1 MSFEQGEGTF
11 CYQGSVHGDS
21 HLRRGTTLGTFTRQ
35 TSSSE
40 HGLTMDCDE
49 LDPFSSESLW
59 RLSNFS
65 IEALQPLESLPWN
78 TTLSD
83 DATACF
89 EIFPPPTD
97 KIDPVWRLDLF
108 PTSLEK
114 PESFTDSIINP
125 SIDSESDATSDSPRD
140 ISGNENNIWS
150 LDLLQEDQSQ
160 IPPQKSWER
169 YQHKSFQE
177 PVSVYFSESEAKGF
191 DAVLEQQNNTKRD
204 GVPTRMV
211 RTDVFIRSLLR
222 LGLGWNSALFHY
234 DQRTKQFERDLKDI
248 RVSGY
253 SSLALENVIEY
264 VVQCGTNMQR
274 MRMFAQDPPAKCRE
288 LSAFF
293 TLSSTIAVIIFNLEQ
308 QISDHSKNIASL
320 LQIKA
325 LFHRCGDLI
334 GALSAIVGA
343 AHTAVSD
350 AQIMSIV
357 TERAAFFAQKFGWMD
372 NLVHEIVIRVTRP
385 WFKFIET
392 WIGLRPEDAALKE
405 SMASGKTFVRLET
418 HDTVKFK
425 TGPARIDHIYQADHM
440 PSFIPADQA
449 LSVFES
455 GRSLQLLKRSHPHH
469 PLAQRDV
476 LLRAGGLHLHCA
488 TTWADIEK
496 IQMKAQE
503 YEWKLRAEIKK
514 YHKGNAGLQD
524 ALSTVI
530 THRVDQNPE
539 TEVTTVAFEL
549 FDIDDDKNASGP
561 VTNHKALSKDDF
573 KELLDKARGFET
585 ENTNEE
591 SYLGPELTYGL
602 HLSLAPILSS
612 QALLIDYSCLHL
624 LFKEHR
630 IRHHLNMQW
639 RFQLLGEGSFVAR
652 LSHSL
657 FDPEMESGERKA
669 GKVRSGVDTGLRLGS
684 RDTWPPA
691 SSELRLVLIG
701 VLGDCYFGSANAE
714 DDDKTH
720 IQKDNELPGGLSFG
734 IRELTDEEIER
745 CKNPNAIEAL
755 DFLRLQ
761 YTPPEVLESLIT
773 ARSLNKYDRLFKHL
787 LRLIRMVSAV
797 KGLIRD
803 STARESLSE
812 DIRDVYSKFRVDAQH
827 FVLAVSDYC
836 FHIGIGSIWQRF
848 QDTLTKIEHCLNRGD
863 IDGTIEA
870 AHSVPRLRDYHEDI
884 LDQMLFALFLSKR
897 HAHAAKLL
905 ESIFGTIL
913 SFSLLSR
920 ADGIGMRNES
930 EGAVLHLY
938 QSFRKQTSAFVNYLR
953 SLESGKATS
962 KSMAKS
968 GEFFYSRI
976 DPTSVFEHLRV
987 RLDVKNYY

>member
-1 MSFEQGEGTF
+1 MN
-11 CYQGSVHGDS
+11 
-21 HLRRGTTLGTFTRQ
+21 
-35 TSSSE
+35 
-40 HGLTMDCDE
+40 CDHE

-59 RLSNFS
+59 RLSKFS
-65 IEALQPLESLPWN
+65 IEALQPLGSLPWN

-83 DATACF
+83 DTASCF
-89 EIFPPPTD
+89 EIYPQPID
-97 KIDPVWRLDLF
+97 KIDPVWKLNLF
-108 PTSLEK
+108 PTGLNK
-114 PESFTDSIINP
+114 PELFTDSIINP
-125 SIDSESDATSDSPRD
+125 SIDGESDATCDSLKDNSD
-140 ISGNENNIWS
+140 ENNDLWS
-150 LDLLQEDQSQ
+150 LDLLQEDSGQ

-169 YQHKSFQE
+169 YQHRSFQE
-177 PVSVYFSESEAKGF
+177 PVSVYFSESGPMGF
-191 DAVLEQQNNTKRD
+191 DAVLAQQNTAKRD

-211 RTDVFIRSLLR
+211 QTDVFIRSLLR
-222 LGLGWNSALFHY
+222 LGLGWSSAFFRY
-234 DQRTKQFERDLKDI
+234 KQRTNQFERHLTDI
-248 RVSGY
+248 RVSGI
-253 SSLALENVIEY
+253 SSLALENVIEN
-264 VVQCGTNMQR
+264 VLQCGTNMQR
-274 MRMFAQDPPAKCRE
+274 MRLFAQDPPAKCKE
-288 LSAFF
+288 LPALF
-293 TLSSTIAVIIFNLEQ
+293 TLSSTVAVITFNLEQ
-308 QISDHSKNIASL
+308 QISNQSKNIASL

-325 LFHRCGDLI
+325 LFHHCGDLI
-334 GALSAIVGA
+334 GVLAGIVGA
-343 AHTAVSD
+343 AQRAVSD
-350 AQIMSIV
+350 AEVMSIV
-357 TERAAFFAQKFGWMD
+357 MERAAFFAQKFGWME
-372 NLVHEIVIRVTRP
+372 NLVHEIVIRVTQP

-392 WIGLRPEDAALKE
+392 WIGLRPEDAALKA
-405 SMASGKTFVRLET
+405 SMASDKTFVRLNT

-449 LSVFES
+449 RSIFES
-455 GRSLQLLKRSHPHH
+455 GRSLQLLKQSHPRH
-469 PLAQRDV
+469 PIARRDV
-476 LLRAGGLHLHCA
+476 LSRTGGLHLHCA
-488 TTWADIEK
+488 TTWADIEQ
-496 IQMKAQE
+496 IQTKAQE
-503 YEWKLRAEIKK
+503 YESRLRAEIKR
-514 YHKGNAGLQD
+514 YHKGDLGLQD
-524 ALSTVI
+524 SSSNVVTQG
-530 THRVDQNPE
+530 VDQIAD
-539 TEVTTVAFEL
+539 TEVTTAAFEL
-549 FDIDDDKNASGP
+549 FDIDDEKNASGP
-561 VTNHKALSKDDF
+561 VTDYKALSKDDF
-573 KELLDKARGFET
+573 KQLLDKARGDET
-585 ENTNEE
+585 ENINAA
-591 SYLGPELTYGL
+591 SYLGPELASGL

-624 LFKEHR
+624 LFKENR

-652 LSHSL
+652 LSNSL

-701 VLGDCYFGSANAE
+701 LLGDCYFGSTNTEE
-714 DDDKTH
+714 DEKTH

-803 STARESLSE
+803 STARGSLAGESHN
-812 DIRDVYSKFRVDAQH
+812 VYQKFRVDAQH

-870 AHSVPRLRDYHEDI
+870 AHSVPRLRDYHEDM

-897 HAHAAKLL
+897 HVQAAKLL

-913 SFSLLSR
+913 GFSLLSR

-938 QSFRKQTSAFVNYLR
+938 QSFRKQTSVFVNYLR
-953 SLESGKATS
+953 NLEAGKATS

-968 GEFFYSRI
+968 GEFFSSRT

>member
-1 MSFEQGEGTF
+1 
-11 CYQGSVHGDS
+11 
-21 HLRRGTTLGTFTRQ
+21 
-35 TSSSE
+35 
-40 HGLTMDCDE
+40 MDCDHD

-59 RLSNFS
+59 RLSKFS
-65 IEALQPLESLPWN
+65 IEALQPLGSLPWN

-83 DATACF
+83 DTTSCF
-89 EIFPPPTD
+89 EIYPQSTD
-97 KIDPVWRLDLF
+97 KIDPVWKLDLF
-108 PTSLEK
+108 PTGLDK

-125 SIDSESDATSDSPRD
+125 SIDGESDATCDSYRD
-140 ISGNENNIWS
+140 ISGDESDIWS
-150 LDLLQEDQSQ
+150 LDLLQEDPGQ

-169 YQHKSFQE
+169 YQHRSFQE
-177 PVSVYFSESEAKGF
+177 PVSAYFSESGPMGF
-191 DAVLEQQNNTKRD
+191 DAVLAQQNTAKRD

-222 LGLGWNSALFHY
+222 LGLGWSSAFFRY
-234 DQRTKQFERDLKDI
+234 EQRTNQFERHLKDI
-248 RVSGY
+248 RVSGI

-264 VVQCGTNMQR
+264 VLQCGTNMQR
-274 MRMFAQDPPAKCRE
+274 MRLFAQDPPAKCKE
-288 LSAFF
+288 LSALF
-293 TLSSTIAVIIFNLEQ
+293 TLSSTVAVIIFNLEQ
-308 QISDHSKNIASL
+308 QISNQSKNIASL

-325 LFHRCGDLI
+325 LFHRCGDLVDVLA
-334 GALSAIVGA
+334 GIVGA
-343 AHTAVSD
+343 AQRAVSD
-350 AQIMSIV
+350 AQVMSIV
-357 TERAAFFAQKFGWMD
+357 MERAALFAQKFGWME
-372 NLVHEIVIRVTRP
+372 NLVREIVIRVTQP

-392 WIGLRPEDAALKE
+392 WIGLRPEDAALKA
-405 SMASGKTFVRLET
+405 SMASGKTFVRLNT
-418 HDTVKFK
+418 HDAVKFK

-449 LSVFES
+449 RSIFES
-455 GRSLQLLKRSHPHH
+455 GRSLQLLKRSHPRH
-469 PLAQRDV
+469 PIARRDV
-476 LLRAGGLHLHCA
+476 LSRTGGLHLHCA
-488 TTWADIEK
+488 TTWADIEQ
-496 IQMKAQE
+496 IQTKAQE
-503 YEWKLRAEIKK
+503 YESRLRAEIKR
-514 YHKGNAGLQD
+514 YHKGDLGLQD
-524 ALSTVI
+524 SPSNVVTQG
-530 THRVDQNPE
+530 VDQITG
-539 TEVTTVAFEL
+539 TEVTTAAFEL
-549 FDIDDDKNASGP
+549 FDIDDEKNASGP
-561 VTNHKALSKDDF
+561 VTDNKALSKDDF
-573 KELLDKARGFET
+573 KQLLDKARGVET
-585 ENTNEE
+585 ENTNAT
-591 SYLGPELTYGL
+591 SYLGPELASGL

-652 LSHSL
+652 LSNSL

-701 VLGDCYFGSANAE
+701 LLGDCYFGSTNTE
-714 DDDKTH
+714 DDEKTH

-773 ARSLNKYDRLFKHL
+773 ARSLNMYDRLFKHL

-803 STARESLSE
+803 STARGSLAGE
-812 DIRDVYSKFRVDAQH
+812 TYNVYQRFRVDAQH

-848 QDTLTKIEHCLNRGD
+848 QDTLAKIEHCLNRGD

-870 AHSVPRLRDYHEDI
+870 AHSVPRLRDYHEDM

-897 HAHAAKLL
+897 HVQAAKLL

-913 SFSLLSR
+913 GFSLLSR

-968 GEFFYSRI
+968 GEFFSSRT

>member
-1 MSFEQGEGTF
+1 
-11 CYQGSVHGDS
+11 
-21 HLRRGTTLGTFTRQ
+21 
-35 TSSSE
+35 
-40 HGLTMDCDE
+40 MDCDHE

-59 RLSNFS
+59 RLSKFS
-65 IEALQPLESLPWN
+65 IEALQPLGSLPWN

-83 DATACF
+83 DTTSCF
-89 EIFPPPTD
+89 EIYPQLID
-97 KIDPVWRLDLF
+97 KIDPVWKLDLF
-108 PTSLEK
+108 PTGLDK

-125 SIDSESDATSDSPRD
+125 SIDGESDATFDSLRD
-140 ISGNENNIWS
+140 ISGDDNDIWS
-150 LDLLQEDQSQ
+150 LDLLQEDPGQ

-169 YQHKSFQE
+169 YQHRSFQE
-177 PVSVYFSESEAKGF
+177 PVSVYFSESGPMGF
-191 DAVLEQQNNTKRD
+191 NAVLAQQNTKKRD
-204 GVPTRMV
+204 GVPTRMI

-222 LGLGWNSALFHY
+222 LGLGWSSAFFRY
-234 DQRTKQFERDLKDI
+234 EQRTNQFERQLKDI
-248 RVSGY
+248 RVSGI
-253 SSLALENVIEY
+253 SSLALENVIEN
-264 VVQCGTNMQR
+264 VLQCGTNMQR
-274 MRMFAQDPPAKCRE
+274 MRLFAQDPPAKCKE
-288 LSAFF
+288 LSALF
-293 TLSSTIAVIIFNLEQ
+293 TLSSTVAVIIFNLEQ
-308 QISDHSKNIASL
+308 QISDQSKNIASL

-325 LFHRCGDLI
+325 LFHRCADLI
-334 GALSAIVGA
+334 GVLVGIVGA
-343 AHTAVSD
+343 AQRAVSD
-350 AQIMSIV
+350 AQVMSIV
-357 TERAAFFAQKFGWMD
+357 MERAAFFAQKFGWME

-392 WIGLRPEDAALKE
+392 WIGLRPEDAALKA
-405 SMASGKTFVRLET
+405 SMASGKTFVRLNT
-418 HDTVKFK
+418 HDAVKFK
-425 TGPARIDHIYQADHM
+425 TGPARIDHTYQADHM

-449 LSVFES
+449 RSIFES
-455 GRSLQLLKRSHPHH
+455 GRSLQLLKRSHPRH
-469 PLAQRDV
+469 PIARRDV
-476 LLRAGGLHLHCA
+476 LLRTGGLHLHCA
-488 TTWADIEK
+488 TTWADIEQ
-496 IQMKAQE
+496 IQTKAQE
-503 YEWKLRAEIKK
+503 YESRLRAEIKR
-514 YHKGNAGLQD
+514 YHKGDLRLQD
-524 ALSTVI
+524 SPSNVATQG
-530 THRVDQNPE
+530 VDQIAD
-539 TEVTTVAFEL
+539 TEVTTAAFEL
-549 FDIDDDKNASGP
+549 FDIDDEKNTLGP
-561 VTNHKALSKDDF
+561 VTDHKALSKDDF
-573 KELLDKARGFET
+573 KQLLDKARGVET
-585 ENTNEE
+585 ENTDAA
-591 SYLGPELTYGL
+591 SYLGPELASGL

-652 LSHSL
+652 LSNSL

-701 VLGDCYFGSANAE
+701 LLGDCYFGSTNTE
-714 DDDKTH
+714 DDEKTH

-734 IRELTDEEIER
+734 IRELTDEEIEG

-787 LRLIRMVSAV
+787 LRLMRMVSAV

-803 STARESLSE
+803 STARGSLAG
-812 DIRDVYSKFRVDAQH
+812 DTHNVYQKFRVDAQH

-848 QDTLTKIEHCLNRGD
+848 QDTLTKIEHCLDRGD

-870 AHSVPRLRDYHEDI
+870 AHSVPRLRDYHEDM
-884 LDQMLFALFLSKR
+884 LDQMLFALFLTKR
-897 HAHAAKLL
+897 HAQAAKLL

-913 SFSLLSR
+913 GFSLLSR

-930 EGAVLHLY
+930 EGAVLNLY

-953 SLESGKATS
+953 SLESGKATL

-968 GEFFYSRI
+968 GEFFSSRT

>member
-1 MSFEQGEGTF
+1 
-11 CYQGSVHGDS
+11 
-21 HLRRGTTLGTFTRQ
+21 
-35 TSSSE
+35 
-40 HGLTMDCDE
+40 MDCDHE

-59 RLSNFS
+59 RLSKFS
-65 IEALQPLESLPWN
+65 IEALQPLGSLPWN
-78 TTLSD
+78 TTLSGD
-83 DATACF
+83 TTSCF
-89 EIFPPPTD
+89 EIYPQPKD

-108 PTSLEK
+108 PTGLEK
-114 PESFTDSIINP
+114 PESVTDSSINP
-125 SIDSESDATSDSPRD
+125 SIDSESDTTCDSLRD
-140 ISGNENNIWS
+140 ISGNDNDIWS
-150 LDLLQEDQSQ
+150 LDLLQEDPGQ

-177 PVSVYFSESEAKGF
+177 PVSAYFSESGAQGF
-191 DAVLEQQNNTKRD
+191 DATLAQQNVAKKD
-204 GVPTRMV
+204 GAPTRIV

-222 LGLGWNSALFHY
+222 LGLGWSSAFFRY
-234 DQRTKQFERDLKDI
+234 DQRTNQFERCLKDNI
-248 RVSGY
+248 RVSGI
-253 SSLALENVIEY
+253 SLMALENVIEN

-274 MRMFAQDPPAKCRE
+274 LRLFAQDPPANYRE
-288 LSAFF
+288 LSTLF
-293 TLSSTIAVIIFNLEQ
+293 TLTSTVEIIIFNLEQ

-325 LFHRCGDLI
+325 LFHRCGDVVGVL
-334 GALSAIVGA
+334 AAIVGA
-343 AHTAVSD
+343 AQRAVSD
-350 AQIMSIV
+350 AQVISIV
-357 TERAAFFAQKFGWMD
+357 AERAAFFAQKFGWIE
-372 NLVHEIVIRVTRP
+372 NLVHEIVIRVTQP
-385 WFKFIET
+385 WFGFIET
-392 WIGLRPEDAALKE
+392 WVGLRPEDAALKE
-405 SMASGKTFVRLET
+405 YMTNGKSFVRLET
-418 HDTVKFK
+418 YDRGKFK

-449 LSVFES
+449 RSIFEC
-455 GRSLQLLKRSHPHH
+455 GRSLQLLKRSHPRH
-469 PLAQRDV
+469 PIARRDV
-476 LLRAGGLHLHCA
+476 LSRIGGLYLHCA
-488 TTWADIEK
+488 TTWAGIEQ
-496 IQMKAQE
+496 IQTKAQE
-503 YEWKLRAEIKK
+503 YESRLRAEIKK
-514 YHKGNAGLQD
+514 YHKGDAGLQD
-524 ALSTVI
+524 SSSNVVTQ
-530 THRVDQNPE
+530 TVDQTAN
-539 TEVTTVAFEL
+539 TEVTTTAFEL
-549 FDIDDDKNASGP
+549 FDIDDEKNDSGP
-561 VTNHKALSKDDF
+561 VTDYKALSKDGF
-573 KELLDKARGFET
+573 KRLLDKARGFEA
-585 ENTNEE
+585 EDTNEGC
-591 SYLGPELTYGL
+591 YLGPELTYGL

-630 IRHHLNMQW
+630 IRHHLNIQW

-652 LSHSL
+652 LSNSL
-657 FDPEMESGERKA
+657 FDPEMESGERRA

-701 VLGDCYFGSANAE
+701 LLGDCYFDGTNTE
-714 DDDKTH
+714 DDEKTYA
-720 IQKDNELPGGLSFG
+720 QKDKELPGGLSFG
-734 IRELTDEEIER
+734 IRELTDEEIEG

-773 ARSLNKYDRLFKHL
+773 ARSLNKYDCLFKHL

-797 KGLIRD
+797 KRLIRD
-803 STARESLSE
+803 STARGSLSV
-812 DIRDVYSKFRVDAQH
+812 DTHNVYQKFRMDAQH

-863 IDGTIEA
+863 IDGTIEV

-897 HAHAAKLL
+897 HAQAAKLL

-913 SFSLLSR
+913 SFGLLSR

-953 SLESGKATS
+953 SMESGKATS

-968 GEFFYSRI
+968 GEFFSSRI

>member
-1 MSFEQGEGTF
+1 M
-11 CYQGSVHGDS
+11 
-21 HLRRGTTLGTFTRQ
+21 
-35 TSSSE
+35 
-40 HGLTMDCDE
+40 
-49 LDPFSSESLW
+49 
-59 RLSNFS
+59 
-65 IEALQPLESLPWN
+65 
-78 TTLSD
+78 
-83 DATACF
+83 
-89 EIFPPPTD
+89 
-97 KIDPVWRLDLF
+97 
-108 PTSLEK
+108 
-114 PESFTDSIINP
+114 
-125 SIDSESDATSDSPRD
+125 
-140 ISGNENNIWS
+140 
-150 LDLLQEDQSQ
+150 
-160 IPPQKSWER
+160 
-169 YQHKSFQE
+169 
-177 PVSVYFSESEAKGF
+177 SVYFSESGPAGF
-191 DAVLEQQNNTKRD
+191 DAVLAQQNTAKR
-204 GVPTRMV
+204 GVAPTRMV

-222 LGLGWNSALFHY
+222 LGLGWSSAFFRY
-234 DQRTKQFERDLKDI
+234 EQRTNQFERHLKDI
-248 RVSGY
+248 RVSGI

-264 VVQCGTNMQR
+264 VLQCGTNMQR
-274 MRMFAQDPPAKCRE
+274 MRLFAQDPPAKCRE
-288 LSAFF
+288 ISALF
-293 TLSSTIAVIIFNLEQ
+293 TLSSTVAVIIFNLEQ
-308 QISDHSKNIASL
+308 QISNQSKNIASL

-334 GALSAIVGA
+334 GVLAGIVGA
-343 AHTAVSD
+343 AQSAVSD
-350 AQIMSIV
+350 AQVMSIV
-357 TERAAFFAQKFGWMD
+357 MERAALFAQKFGWME
-372 NLVHEIVIRVTRP
+372 NLVHEIVIRVTQP
-385 WFKFIET
+385 WFKFVET
-392 WIGLRPEDAALKE
+392 WIGLRPKDAALKA
-405 SMASGKTFVRLET
+405 SMASGKMFVRLNT
-418 HDTVKFK
+418 HDAVKFK

-449 LSVFES
+449 RSIFES
-455 GRSLQLLKRSHPHH
+455 GRSLQLLKRSHPRH
-469 PLAQRDV
+469 PIARRDV
-476 LLRAGGLHLHCA
+476 LSRTGGLHLHCA
-488 TTWADIEK
+488 TTWADIEQ
-496 IQMKAQE
+496 IQTKAQD
-503 YEWKLRAEIKK
+503 YESRLRAEIKR
-514 YHKGNAGLQD
+514 YHKGDLSLQD
-524 ALSTVI
+524 SPSNVVTKG
-530 THRVDQNPE
+530 VDQIAD
-539 TEVTTVAFEL
+539 TEVTTAAFEL
-549 FDIDDDKNASGP
+549 FDIDDEKNASGP
-561 VTNHKALSKDDF
+561 VTDHKALSKDDF
-573 KELLDKARGFET
+573 NQLLDKARGVET
-585 ENTNEE
+585 ENTNVA
-591 SYLGPELTYGL
+591 SYLGPELASGL

-652 LSHSL
+652 LSNSL

-701 VLGDCYFGSANAE
+701 LLGDCYFGSTSTE
-714 DDDKTH
+714 DDEKTH

-803 STARESLSE
+803 STARVSLAG
-812 DIRDVYSKFRVDAQH
+812 DTHNVYQKFRVDAQH

-870 AHSVPRLRDYHEDI
+870 AHSVPRLRDYHEDM

-897 HAHAAKLL
+897 HAQAAKLL

-913 SFSLLSR
+913 GFSLLSR

-938 QSFRKQTSAFVNYLR
+938 QSFRKHTSAFVNYLR

-968 GEFFYSRI
+968 GGFFSSRT

-987 RLDVKNYY
+987 RLDMKNYY

>member
-1 MSFEQGEGTF
+1 
-11 CYQGSVHGDS
+11 
-21 HLRRGTTLGTFTRQ
+21 
-35 TSSSE
+35 
-40 HGLTMDCDE
+40 MDCDHD

-59 RLSNFS
+59 RLSKFS
-65 IEALQPLESLPWN
+65 IEALQPLGSLPWN

-83 DATACF
+83 DTTSCF
-89 EIFPPPTD
+89 EIYPQSTD
-97 KIDPVWRLDLF
+97 KIDPVWKLDLF
-108 PTSLEK
+108 PTGLDK
-114 PESFTDSIINP
+114 HESFTDSVINP
-125 SIDSESDATSDSPRD
+125 SIDGESDATCESLRD
-140 ISGNENNIWS
+140 ISGDENDIWS
-150 LDLLQEDQSQ
+150 LDLLQEDPGQ
-160 IPPQKSWER
+160 ISPQKSWER
-169 YQHKSFQE
+169 YQHRSFQE
-177 PVSVYFSESEAKGF
+177 PVSVYFSESGPMGF
-191 DAVLEQQNNTKRD
+191 DAVLAQQNTTKRD

-222 LGLGWNSALFHY
+222 LGLGWSSAFFRY
-234 DQRTKQFERDLKDI
+234 EQRTNQFERHLKDI
-248 RVSGY
+248 RVSGI

-264 VVQCGTNMQR
+264 VLQCGTNMQR
-274 MRMFAQDPPAKCRE
+274 MRLFAQDPPAKCKE
-288 LSAFF
+288 LSALF
-293 TLSSTIAVIIFNLEQ
+293 TLSSTVAVIIFNLEQ
-308 QISDHSKNIASL
+308 QISNQSKNIASL

-325 LFHRCGDLI
+325 LFHRCGDLV
-334 GALSAIVGA
+334 GVLAGIVGA
-343 AHTAVSD
+343 AQRAVSD
-350 AQIMSIV
+350 AQVMSIV
-357 TERAAFFAQKFGWMD
+357 MERAAFFAQKFGWME
-372 NLVHEIVIRVTRP
+372 NLVHEIVIRVTQP

-392 WIGLRPEDAALKE
+392 WIGLRPEDAALRA
-405 SMASGKTFVRLET
+405 SMASSKTFVRLNT
-418 HDTVKFK
+418 HDAVKFK

-440 PSFIPADQA
+440 PSFIPTDQA
-449 LSVFES
+449 RSIFES
-455 GRSLQLLKRSHPHH
+455 GRSLQLLKRSHPRH
-469 PLAQRDV
+469 PIARRDV
-476 LLRAGGLHLHCA
+476 LSRTGGLHLHCA
-488 TTWADIEK
+488 TTWADIEQ
-496 IQMKAQE
+496 IQTKAQE
-503 YEWKLRAEIKK
+503 YESRLRAEIKR
-514 YHKGNAGLQD
+514 YHKGDLGLQD
-524 ALSTVI
+524 SPSNVVTQG
-530 THRVDQNPE
+530 VDQITD
-539 TEVTTVAFEL
+539 TEVTTAAFEL
-549 FDIDDDKNASGP
+549 FDIDDEKNASGP

-573 KELLDKARGFET
+573 KQLLDKARGVET
-585 ENTNEE
+585 ENTSAA
-591 SYLGPELTYGL
+591 SYLGPELASGL

-652 LSHSL
+652 LSNSL
-657 FDPEMESGERKA
+657 FDPEMESGERKT

-701 VLGDCYFGSANAE
+701 LLGDCYFGSTNT
-714 DDDKTH
+714 DDDEKAH

-734 IRELTDEEIER
+734 IRELTDEEVER

-803 STARESLSE
+803 STARGSLVGE
-812 DIRDVYSKFRVDAQH
+812 THNVYQRFRVDAQQ

-848 QDTLTKIEHCLNRGD
+848 QDTLAKIEHCLNRGD

-870 AHSVPRLRDYHEDI
+870 AHSVPRLRDYHEDM

-897 HAHAAKLL
+897 HVQAAKLL

-913 SFSLLSR
+913 GFSLLSR

-968 GEFFYSRI
+968 GEFFSSRT

>member
-1 MSFEQGEGTF
+1 
-11 CYQGSVHGDS
+11 
-21 HLRRGTTLGTFTRQ
+21 
-35 TSSSE
+35 
-40 HGLTMDCDE
+40 MD
-49 LDPFSSESLW
+49 
-59 RLSNFS
+59 
-65 IEALQPLESLPWN
+65 
-78 TTLSD
+78 
-83 DATACF
+83 
-89 EIFPPPTD
+89 
-97 KIDPVWRLDLF
+97 
-108 PTSLEK
+108 K

-125 SIDSESDATSDSPRD
+125 SIDGESDATCDPLRD
-140 ISGNENNIWS
+140 ISGDENDIWS
-150 LDLLQEDQSQ
+150 LDLLQEDPGQ

-169 YQHKSFQE
+169 YQHRSFQE
-177 PVSVYFSESEAKGF
+177 PVSVYFSESGPAGF
-191 DAVLEQQNNTKRD
+191 DAVLAQQNTAKR
-204 GVPTRMV
+204 GVAPTRMV

-222 LGLGWNSALFHY
+222 LGLGWSSAFFRY
-234 DQRTKQFERDLKDI
+234 EKRTNQFERHLKDI
-248 RVSGY
+248 RVSGI

-264 VVQCGTNMQR
+264 VLQCGTNMQR
-274 MRMFAQDPPAKCRE
+274 MRLFAQDPPAKCRE
-288 LSAFF
+288 ISALF
-293 TLSSTIAVIIFNLEQ
+293 TLSSTVAVIIFNLEQ
-308 QISDHSKNIASL
+308 QISNQSKNIASL

-334 GALSAIVGA
+334 GVLAGIVGA
-343 AHTAVSD
+343 AQSAVSD
-350 AQIMSIV
+350 AQVMSIV
-357 TERAAFFAQKFGWMD
+357 MERAALFAQKFSWME
-372 NLVHEIVIRVTRP
+372 NLVHEIVIRVTQP
-385 WFKFIET
+385 WFKFVET
-392 WIGLRPEDAALKE
+392 WIGLRPEDAALKA
-405 SMASGKTFVRLET
+405 SMASGKMFVRLNT
-418 HDTVKFK
+418 HDAVKFK

-449 LSVFES
+449 RSIFES
-455 GRSLQLLKRSHPHH
+455 GRSLQLLKRSHPRH
-469 PLAQRDV
+469 PIARRDV
-476 LLRAGGLHLHCA
+476 LSRTGGLHLHCA
-488 TTWADIEK
+488 TTWADIEQ
-496 IQMKAQE
+496 IQTKAQD
-503 YEWKLRAEIKK
+503 YESRLRAEIKR
-514 YHKGNAGLQD
+514 YHKGDLSLQD
-524 ALSTVI
+524 SPSNVVTKG
-530 THRVDQNPE
+530 VDQIAD
-539 TEVTTVAFEL
+539 TEVTTAAFEL
-549 FDIDDDKNASGP
+549 FDIDDEKNASGP
-561 VTNHKALSKDDF
+561 VTDHKALSKDDF
-573 KELLDKARGFET
+573 NQLLDKARGVET
-585 ENTNEE
+585 ENTNVA
-591 SYLGPELTYGL
+591 SYLGPELASGL

-652 LSHSL
+652 LSNSL

-701 VLGDCYFGSANAE
+701 LLGDCYFGSTSTE
-714 DDDKTH
+714 DDEKTH

-803 STARESLSE
+803 STARVSLAG
-812 DIRDVYSKFRVDAQH
+812 DTHNVYQKFRVDAQH

-870 AHSVPRLRDYHEDI
+870 AHSVPRLRDYHEDM

-897 HAHAAKLL
+897 HAQAAKLL

-913 SFSLLSR
+913 GFSLLSR

-968 GEFFYSRI
+968 GEFFSSRI